1 MSILKITPSL
11 LIERTFM
18 TLCWF
23 LQKRIKANHAALCF
37 QQWIEDNTELTL
49 KIIRFLPIGE
59 FVVDVISDT
68 DFFLARPGYA
78 SVSKSKL

>member
-23 LQKRIKANHAALCF
+23 LQKRIKVNHAALCF

-59 FVVDVISDT
+59 FVVDVISD
-68 DFFLARPGYA
+68 FSLARPGYA